1 MGVPISIRLNDDVR
15 AELEAEASLR
25 GVGLATYLRDLATE
39 AARAA
44 RRERIRRD
52 SAAVGERA
60 AASVEGRAFYAD
72 WGTPGWGKPGWG
84 KPGRGKPGRGKPGAD
99 AG

>member
-1 MGVPISIRLNDDVR
+1 
-15 AELEAEASLR
+15 
-25 GVGLATYLRDLATE
+25 VGLATYLRDLATE

-52 SAAVGERA
+52 SAAVAERA
-60 AASVEGRAFYAD
+60 AASVEGRAFYAG
-72 WGTPGWGKPGWG
+72 WGTPGWGT
-84 KPGRGKPGRGKPGAD
+84 PGRGKPGAD